1 MRTKDVPYA
10 GEAKSRSDAMR
21 KEYQGSGRS
30 YAAGGR
36 VYPKM
41 KYGAASGE
49 ARLEKVQ
56 KYGKNA
62 KAK

>member
-1 MRTKDVPYA
+1 MRTKSLPYA
-10 GEAKSRSDAMR
+10 GEAQSRSAALR

-36 VYPKM
+36 VYPRM
-41 KYGAASGE
+41 TAGAASGE
-49 ARLEKVQ
+49 GRLEKID
-56 KYGKNA
+56 KYGK